1 MVICSATH
9 FAKYPAILPR
19 IKICENRMNEAALKV
34 KRIGEAVSIIRL
46 RLRRALQDGSSS
58 LREISCGSCC
68 SVVLL
73 RYLRQTSV
81 TRRRKG
87 RRKRRRHKDLRRA
100 GGQSW
105 QVADLGT
112 FLSYSFFVIF
122 LFYLP
127 QKTLRLRASAGDSIV
142 GCLLVCDSV

>member
-1 MVICSATH
+1 MA
-9 FAKYPAILPR
+9 PR
-19 IKICENRMNEAALKV
+19 LCVRSIVVAAALLCP
-34 KRIGEAVSIIRL
+34 RL
-46 RLRRALQDGSSS
+46 RH
-58 LREISCGSCC
+58 
-68 SVVLL
+68 
-73 RYLRQTSV
+73 LRQTSV

-112 FLSYSFFVIF
+112 FLSYSPFVIF